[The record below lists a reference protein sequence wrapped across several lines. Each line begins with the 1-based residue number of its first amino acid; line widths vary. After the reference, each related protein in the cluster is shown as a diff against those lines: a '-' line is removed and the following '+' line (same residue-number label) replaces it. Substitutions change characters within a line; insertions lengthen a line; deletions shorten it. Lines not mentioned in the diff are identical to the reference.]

1 MESVYRLEAKRRAK
15 KVNNTIDT
23 SYVLFFLAVEFGNGL
38 NGFTLDLD
46 NVVLGLT
53 MVSILVLPFW
63 LNSERK
69 SLSEWVLVRG
79 IVAISAIG
87 LGVIFR
93 QNLGTSIPEIY
104 GYLPMTFVI
113 ISGMLSV
120 YFQFYS
126 FLKLRI
132 VK

>member
-1 MESVYRLEAKRRAK
+1 MESVYRLDAKRRAK
-15 KVNNTIDT
+15 KANNTIDT
-23 SYVLFFLAVEFGNGL
+23 SYVLFFLAMEFGNGL
-38 NGFTLDLD
+38 NGFSLD
-46 NVVLGLT
+46 NIVLGTTL
-53 MVSILVLPFW
+53 VSVLVLPFW
-63 LNSERK
+63 LNRERTNIT
-69 SLSEWVLVRG
+69 EWILVRG
-79 IVAISAIG
+79 IIAILAIG

-93 QNLGTSIPEIY
+93 QNLGTLIPEIY
-104 GYLPMTFVI
+104 GYLPMTFLI